1 MHSQPGSNGA
11 LTASPSGSK
20 PKRTNPVIDRIPLEL
35 RERAQ
40 WVCWKY
46 EKRDDRWTKVPVSAK
61 TKKSASST
69 DPGTWTDF
77 ETALDA
83 FQRDDRL
90 AGIGYVFAASDP
102 YAGVDLDDC
111 IDESGQLSPLATAI
125 IDALG
130 SYAEVS
136 PSGRGV
142 KVFVRATLD
151 GLDSTRRRFKTIDG
165 LPLAG
170 IKEVEI
176 YDRARFFTV
185 TGDRFDGSPDVV
197 ADTQSSLS
205 ELHMRL
211 SMPTSHSGRWERG
224 ARPLQAVKPVAWRG
238 TGSRLDD
245 ERLIELALRA
255 ANGSQFRSLM
265 DGDLTRHGG
274 DASAADLSL
283 CNLLAFW
290 TGKDAAQMDRI
301 FRSSGLI
308 RDKWD
313 KPRGSQT
320 YGAITIARAI
330 EDCTNVYTPKSA
342 PGMVAADEQTKPDEP
357 DGDGIVPLG
366 ERVPDSGR
374 LVLSPK
380 RTLPTAE
387 AYVSEFCTHPE
398 GRTLVAHGG
407 VLMEWRDNRYQPL
420 EEASMKNRLQPWLH
434 DALRYVH
441 VKKTDTF
448 ELRDFESN
456 PTTVKQALETIVSY
470 VHLQAS
476 TASPSW
482 LDGDEGRPPAIEL
495 LPCRTMNLHIPTGR
509 VVDATPKLFTTN
521 ALDFDYE
528 PDPEPPERWIRFLEQ
543 LFGDDLESVELLQEW
558 LGYCLTADT
567 SQQKMLLVVGPRRS
581 GKGTLARVVTQLVG
595 AGNVV
600 GPTTGSLATQ
610 FGLQPLIGKSLA
622 IVSDAR
628 FSGDGVPIVVERLL
642 CITGEDTLTID
653 RKYLGAIS
661 TKLQTRFVFLTNEL
675 PRFKDASN
683 ALTGR
688 FLVLRL
694 RNSFYGREDQTL
706 TAALLS
712 ELPGILSWSLEGWKR
727 LQKRG
732 RFIQPS
738 SSTDAIQELED
749 LASPV
754 GAFVREHCT
763 VGPGQ
768 RVTIDSIYSAYCGWC
783 ESEGWQNAPTRN
795 NFGKDLAAA
804 VPGIVRRRGTGLA
817 PFYAGIGLK
826 SSFEAGD

>member
-1 MHSQPGSNGA
+1 MHSDPSRDGA
-11 LTASPSGSK
+11 LTAASSPSQPS
-20 PKRTNPVIDRIPLEL
+20 RTDPDPSRIPLAL
-35 RERAQ
+35 RERPQ
-40 WVCWKY
+40 WVCWRY
-46 EKRDDRWTKVPVSAK
+46 EQRDGRWTKVPISAK
-61 TKKSASST
+61 SAMPASST
-69 DPGTWTDF
+69 DPSTWTGF
-77 ETALDA
+77 ATALDA
-83 FQRDDRL
+83 FQRDERL
-90 AGIGYVFAASDP
+90 AGIGYVFAAGDP

-111 IDESGQLSPLATAI
+111 IDEAGQLSPLATAI
-125 IDALG
+125 IESLG

-185 TGDRFDGSPDVV
+185 TGERLEGSPDSVED
-197 ADTQSSLS
+197 AQSSLG
-205 ELHMRL
+205 ELHRRL
-211 SMPTSHSGRWERG
+211 SMPTSHSGRWERD
-224 ARPLQAVKPVAWRG
+224 ARPLQAVKSVAWRE

-245 ERLIELALRA
+245 ERLIELAQRA
-255 ANGSQFRSLM
+255 ANGAQFRALM
-265 DGDLTRHGG
+265 DGDLSRHGG
-274 DASAADLSL
+274 DASSADLAF
-283 CNLLAFW
+283 CNMLAFW
-290 TGKDAAQMDRI
+290 TGKDPAQMDRI
-301 FRSSGLI
+301 FRNSQLMRG
-308 RDKWD
+308 KWD
-313 KPRGSQT
+313 ELRGSQT

-330 EDCTNVYTPKSA
+330 EDCTDVYTPKSSPA
-342 PGMVAADEQTKPDEP
+342 AVAAKEQTEPVEP
-357 DGDGIVPLG
+357 DGDGLVPLG
-366 ERVPDSGR
+366 QRDPVSGR
-374 LVLSPK
+374 LVLSPR

-387 AYVSEFCTHPE
+387 SYVSEFCTHPD

-407 VLMEWRDNRYQPL
+407 VLMEWADNCYQPV
-420 EEASMKNRLQPWLH
+420 EEGSVKNRLQPWLH

-441 VKKTDTF
+441 VKKSDSF

-456 PTTVKQALETIVSY
+456 PTTVRQALETIVSY
-470 VHLQAS
+470 VHLPAS

-528 PDPEPPERWIRFLEQ
+528 PDPEPPERWIKFLEQ
-543 LFGDDLESVELLQEW
+543 LFGEDLESVELLQEW

-610 FGLQPLIGKSLA
+610 FGLQPLIGKSVA

-642 CITGEDTLTID
+642 CISGEDTLTID
-653 RKYLGAIS
+653 RKYLGSIS

-706 TAALLS
+706 TAALLR

-732 RFIQPS
+732 RFIQPA

-804 VPGIVRRRGTGLA
+804 VPGIVRKRKNQHVS
-817 PFYAGIGLK
+817 FYAGIGLK
-826 SSFEAGD
+826 SAFEAGH